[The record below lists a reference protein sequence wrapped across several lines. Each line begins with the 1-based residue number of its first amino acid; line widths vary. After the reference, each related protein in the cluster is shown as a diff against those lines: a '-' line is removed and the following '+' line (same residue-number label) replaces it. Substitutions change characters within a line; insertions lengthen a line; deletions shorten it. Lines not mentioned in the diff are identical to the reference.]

1 MAKIKVIEEFVL
13 YQKSFDKSDATIK
26 SYRSDISIFSMWF
39 KETNSEILSF
49 SKITPTDLRQYKRFV
64 ISAGRKPST
73 INRHLIS
80 IKVFLEWGWQ
90 AKQIKYRFPLP
101 KPVKQNKIAPQWL
114 AKIEQNFL
122 LRYIEC
128 HAGARDIAIIKI
140 LLNTGARVNE
150 LCQLK
155 WINVSLSER
164 KGNMTVNYGK
174 GNKCRDIPLNKDA
187 RNAFLLLAYKKHIGE
202 DYYVFTGQKG
212 PLTPRGI
219 QLMFR
224 RLFKKSDFA
233 SLTPHKLRHT
243 FCKNL
248 INADVS
254 LEKVAALAGHEN
266 LNTTKIYCHPS
277 LSDLSEAVEL
287 IGEEE

>member
-1 MAKIKVIEEFVL
+1 MVKIKVLEEFIL
-13 YQKSFDKSDATIK
+13 HQKSFDKSDATIK
-26 SYRSDISIFSMWF
+26 SYRSDITKFATWF
-39 KETNSEILSF
+39 KETNSDAMSF
-49 SKITPTDLRQYKRFV
+49 RKITPTDLRQYKRFL
-64 ISAGRKPST
+64 ISSDRKPST

-90 AKQIKYRFPLP
+90 VKQIKYRFPMP
-101 KPVKQNKIAPQWL
+101 KPVRQNKIAPQWL
-114 AKIEQNFL
+114 GKTEQNSL

-128 HAGARDIAIIKI
+128 HAGNRDIAIIKI

-155 WINVSLSER
+155 WTSVLLSER

-187 RNAFLLLAYKKHIGE
+187 RNAFLLLGYKEHTEKDG
-202 DYYVFTGQKG
+202 YVFTGQRG

-219 QLMFR
+219 QLIFR
-224 RLFKKSDFA
+224 RLFNQSNFA
-233 SLTPHKLRHT
+233 TLTPHKLRHT

-266 LNTTKIYCHPS
+266 LNTTKTYCKPS